1 MLPRAVTVS
10 FLAALLAFS
19 LVGCKQLEQR
29 FTPPPKV
36 VTQEAT
42 VAVGGAPVQ
51 GELAAETPEGLPLWP
66 GAQVVEST
74 GTEDAYGL
82 TLLTSDPYEDVL
94 NGVAAGFEKAGWQ
107 VAQDAG
113 GGEDAASVV
122 LTVKSDALEGFVTIS
137 QIETA
142 TTQLDYV
149 VTATQ

>member
-1 MLPRAVTVS
+1 MLPRVLTAS
-10 FLAALLAFS
+10 ILAALLAFS

-66 GAQVVEST
+66 GAKVVEST

-82 TLLTSDPYEDVL
+82 TLVTSDPYEDVL

-107 VAQDAG
+107 VAQDSG

-122 LTVKSDALEGFVTIS
+122 LTIKSDAFEGFVTIS